1 MSIIKQKK
9 TNKNLKPKQKKN
21 IALEKQK
28 ATKTGYKNLGGT
40 DGLKGGV
47 NTLFFAFFP
56 IKRKKE

>member
-28 ATKTGYKNLGGT
+28 ATKTGYKNLGGDRRT
-40 DGLKGGV
+40 IGGV
-47 NTLFFAFFP
+47 IPYDFCLF
-56 IKRKKE
+56 